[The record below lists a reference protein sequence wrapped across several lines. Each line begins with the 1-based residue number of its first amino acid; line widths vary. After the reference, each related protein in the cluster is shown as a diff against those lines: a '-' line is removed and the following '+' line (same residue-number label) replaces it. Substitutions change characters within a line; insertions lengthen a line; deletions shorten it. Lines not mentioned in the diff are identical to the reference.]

1 MGLRLGLLSTAHINE
16 KLVAGARLVDEVDV
30 VAVASRDLARASEQ
44 ASSLEVP
51 RALGSYEALL
61 SDPDVDAVYISL
73 PNSLHVEWSVRALE
87 AGKHVLCEKPLARS
101 VEQVERAFDAADA
114 AGRVLA
120 EAFMW
125 RHHPQARRLVELL
138 PQVGELRVVRAQFS
152 FALDSL
158 DPASNIRLSGGLEGG
173 AMMDV
178 GCYCVSAARL
188 IAGEPE
194 AVTGQAVFDEVDL
207 RFTGTLSFA
216 SGVLAHFDCG
226 VDTADR
232 AELEVA
238 GSAGGLL
245 LRDPFH
251 SLEPVIEVRA
261 ADGSVERVEAERD
274 NPYACELRDFA
285 AAVAGERSPLLGRED
300 AVGQARAIAG
310 LYESAGSGARVR
322 L

>member
-1 MGLRLGLLSTAHINE
+1 VGLRLGLLSTAHINE

-61 SDPDVDAVYISL
+61 SDPEVDAVYISL

-125 RHHPQARRLVELL
+125 RHHPQAHRLVELL
-138 PQVGELRVVRAQFS
+138 PKVGELRVVRAQFS

-173 AMMDV
+173 ALMDV

-216 SGVLAHFDCG
+216 SGVLAHFDCA

-285 AAVAGERSPLLGRED
+285 AAIAGERSPLLGRED

-310 LYESAGSGARVR
+310 LYESARNGARVR